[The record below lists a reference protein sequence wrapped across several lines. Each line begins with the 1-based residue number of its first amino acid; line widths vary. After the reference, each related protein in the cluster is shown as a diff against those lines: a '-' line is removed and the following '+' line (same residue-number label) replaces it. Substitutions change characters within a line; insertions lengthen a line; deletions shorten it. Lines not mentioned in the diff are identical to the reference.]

1 MSKFDE
7 LREKYPTFVYIG
19 YDYRITEDVCQVE
32 YLFEIPGLSEFRPTW
47 EFPVKK
53 AVDTKILDRMIFCL
67 GMVEAISYYKCT
79 CAPKIEIMCGKL
91 SKRQREWWKKLFY
104 NGLGEFMY
112 LNNIEI
118 SMEELFEF
126 DCPEGPELPL
136 RDTDTYEGCLI
147 PVGGGKDSVVSMELL
162 RNEKVA
168 TYHINSP
175 SAIKEVIDIYDAKE
189 YDYGAKR
196 KLCPNMLELNRQGF
210 LNGHTPFS
218 AIVAFSSIIAA
229 LLTGKKYIVLSNENS
244 ANETTVKDSF
254 VNHQYSK
261 SYEFE
266 EDFEWY
272 VRTITDSD
280 IHYFSLLRPLA
291 EIQIAALFSK
301 FKSYHKLFRS
311 CNVGSK
317 TGIWCCDCP
326 KCLFVYII
334 LCPFISEEDM
344 KEMFGEKLLDK
355 PSLEEDFKKLT
366 GILLDKPFECV
377 GTRKEVM
384 IALKAYVENGGRSLL
399 TDKYRNVILQERDNL
414 TDMLKGWN
422 DENNVPKEYS
432 DIVRRSMNIE

>member
-1 MSKFDE
+1 
-7 LREKYPTFVYIG
+7 
-19 YDYRITEDVCQVE
+19 
-32 YLFEIPGLSEFRPTW
+32 
-47 EFPVKK
+47 
-53 AVDTKILDRMIFCL
+53 
-67 GMVEAISYYKCT
+67 
-79 CAPKIEIMCGKL
+79 
-91 SKRQREWWKKLFY
+91 
-104 NGLGEFMY
+104 
-112 LNNIEI
+112 
-118 SMEELFEF
+118 
-126 DCPEGPELPL
+126 
-136 RDTDTYEGCLI
+136 
-147 PVGGGKDSVVSMELL
+147 MELL